1 MAVARLAAYATFGYT
16 VRCVARRQGSAMA
29 DLIALH
35 RRAVDQFGAKIR
47 AIGPEQWRLSTPCAD
62 WDVRA
67 LVNHLVYENLWT
79 APLLEGKTIEEV
91 GDRFEG
97 DLLGEDPELSWDK
110 AAREA
115 TAAVGQHDVLNRT
128 VHVSFG
134 DISGEEYVSQL
145 TTDHVIHAWDLA
157 RAIGSEELLDTELV
171 EFVFAY
177 LAPRVDD
184 WRAAGA
190 FGPRVEIPSGSGRQA
205 ELLALTGRRP

>member
-1 MAVARLAAYATFGYT
+1 MT
-16 VRCVARRQGSAMA
+16 

-35 RRAVDQFGAKIR
+35 RRAVDQFGAALR
-47 AIGPEQWRLSTPCAD
+47 AIRPEQWGLPTPCAD

-67 LVNHLVYENLWT
+67 LVNHLVDENLWT

-97 DLLGEDPELSWDK
+97 DLLGEDPESAWEN
-110 AAREA
+110 AARQA
-115 TAAVGQHDVLNRT
+115 TAAVGQQDVSDRA

-145 TTDHVIHAWDLA
+145 TSDHVIHTWDVA
-157 RAIGSEELLDTELV
+157 RAIGSDELLDTELV

-190 FGPRVEIPSGSGRQA
+190 FGPRVDIPSGSERQA